1 MSEKIEFT
9 TEVMNKI
16 KQSAMTFRDSIV
28 NYFKENNVEIKDWK
42 FTVESSENNYV
53 VDASV
58 KVIIKP
64 KAKK

>member
-1 MSEKIEFT
+1 MAEKIEFT

-28 NYFKENNVEIKDWK
+28 TYFKENNVEIKDWK
-42 FTVESSENNYV
+42 FTVEASENNYV

-58 KVIIKP
+58 KVLIKP
-64 KAKK
+64 KPKK